1 MTEQELKYKIEE
13 EIKKSLSTQ
22 DVDVYSGEDG
32 SIVALIV
39 RWSFNNYDLEKLQN
53 IAKKYNLKLHFF
65 VTAEQWYWV
74 LIECTFRR

>member
-1 MTEQELKYKIEE
+1 MIEQELEYKIEE

-22 DVDVYSGEDG
+22 DVDVYSEKDG

-53 IAKKYNLKLHFF
+53 IAEKYNLKLQFF

-74 LIECTFRR
+74 LIECRFRR